1 MRKWRTR
8 HPCANILHQ
17 LKGRKH
23 RTKTAGS
30 EACDLTLEDIKAL
43 CEPMICSVTGVP
55 LRWTDIPFDP
65 WRPSIDRINSNKGYV
80 HGNVRL
86 VCTMYN
92 LAKHR
97 WTDEEVL
104 FMASSL
110 VARK

>member
-55 LRWTDIPFDP
+55 LRWTDILFDP
-65 WRPSIDRINSNKGYV
+65 WRPSIDRIDSNKGYV

-97 WTDEEVL
+97 WTDDEVL